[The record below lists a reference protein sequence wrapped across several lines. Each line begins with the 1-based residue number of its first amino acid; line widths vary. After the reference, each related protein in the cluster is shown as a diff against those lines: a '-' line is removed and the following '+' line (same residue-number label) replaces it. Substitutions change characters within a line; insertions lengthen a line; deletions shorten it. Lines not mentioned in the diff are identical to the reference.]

1 VKFSEH
7 FLAKSLISNFVVGVR
22 QSNNFYVTIK
32 LLILTILLLLK
43 EFTEGGMILIQFQ
56 NIVKKYRTKTIID
69 NFSLDIEDGQ
79 LVVFIGPS
87 GCGKTTLLKMINR
100 LIKPTAGKILLNGTD
115 ISTMNPIELRRNIGY
130 VIQNTGLFPH
140 MTIRENLELIP
151 KLKGEDSASINKK
164 TVELLTMVG
173 MNPEEFLERYPKELS
188 GGQQQRVGVAR
199 AFSTDSDIILM
210 DEPFSALDPV
220 TRSALQEELYQMQ
233 KELNKTI
240 IFVTHDMD
248 EAIKIADK
256 LCILKDGDI
265 LQYDTPENILKN
277 PANNFVE
284 NFIGKRRIWNNP
296 ELLKAE
302 DIMIQNPVK
311 ITTKRT
317 VLQAIEIMKE
327 NKVDSLMVTD
337 KSNVLIGL
345 VTLKGIQLLNRNSI
359 IETVME
365 QEILTVSEDTNL
377 INVLK
382 TMNEHKIGFVP
393 VVNHTNQL
401 LGLITRS
408 SILSVLSSQLIDLE
422 VAF

>member
-1 VKFSEH
+1 
-7 FLAKSLISNFVVGVR
+7 
-22 QSNNFYVTIK
+22 
-32 LLILTILLLLK
+32 
-43 EFTEGGMILIQFQ
+43 MILIQFQ
-56 NIVKKYRTKTIID
+56 NIVKKYRTKTIIR

-100 LIKPTAGKILLNGTD
+100 LIQPSSGKILLNGTD
-115 ISTMNPIELRRNIGY
+115 ISTMNPIDLRRNIGY

-140 MTIRENLELIP
+140 MTIKENLELIP
-151 KLKGEDSASINKK
+151 KLKGESIDLIEKK

-173 MNPEEFLERYPKELS
+173 LTEEYLPRYPKELS

-199 AFSTDSDIILM
+199 AFSTNSDIILM

-256 LCILKDGDI
+256 ICLLKDGDL

-277 PANNFVE
+277 PTNDFVE

-296 ELLKAE
+296 EVLKAE
-302 DIMIQNPVK
+302 DIMIQYPVK
-311 ITTKRT
+311 VTTKRT

-337 KSNVLIGL
+337 KHNVLIGL
-345 VTLKGIQLLNRNSI
+345 VTLKGIQLHNRNAI
-359 IETVME
+359 IEAVME
-365 QEILTVSEDTNL
+365 QEVLSVTEDTDL
-377 INVLK
+377 ITVLK
-382 TMNEHKIGFVP
+382 TMNDHKIGYVP
-393 VVNHTNQL
+393 VINNSKQL

-408 SILSVLSSQLIDLE
+408 SILSALSSQLIEME

>member
-1 VKFSEH
+1 
-7 FLAKSLISNFVVGVR
+7 
-22 QSNNFYVTIK
+22 
-32 LLILTILLLLK
+32 
-43 EFTEGGMILIQFQ
+43 MIQFQ

-140 MTIRENLELIP
+140 MTIRENLELIS

-277 PANNFVE
+277 PANDFVE

>member
-1 VKFSEH
+1 
-7 FLAKSLISNFVVGVR
+7 
-22 QSNNFYVTIK
+22 
-32 LLILTILLLLK
+32 
-43 EFTEGGMILIQFQ
+43 
-56 NIVKKYRTKTIID
+56 
-69 NFSLDIEDGQ
+69 
-79 LVVFIGPS
+79 
-87 GCGKTTLLKMINR
+87 
-100 LIKPTAGKILLNGTD
+100 
-115 ISTMNPIELRRNIGY
+115 
-130 VIQNTGLFPH
+130 
-140 MTIRENLELIP
+140 
-151 KLKGEDSASINKK
+151 
-164 TVELLTMVG
+164 
-173 MNPEEFLERYPKELS
+173 
-188 GGQQQRVGVAR
+188 
-199 AFSTDSDIILM
+199 
-210 DEPFSALDPV
+210 
-220 TRSALQEELYQMQ
+220 
-233 KELNKTI
+233 
-240 IFVTHDMD
+240 
-248 EAIKIADK
+248 K

-277 PANNFVE
+277 PANDFVE

-359 IETVME
+359 IETIME

-408 SILSVLSSQLIDLE
+408 SILSVLSSQLIDL
-422 VAF
+422 